1 MSIST
6 GQNTR
11 QINLN
16 ANNGAWTEI
25 DAQTVCY
32 YAEAIEDFVG
42 DAGAAQGIEYQLP
55 ILTDGIISGW
65 GPTIAVA
72 PGNEPARFG
81 DVRAKYGPRGG
92 PILAQPAQPIIGST
106 QNTPGAICR
115 MRSATGTATVVNFTE
130 YQ

>member
-42 DAGAAQGIEYQLP
+42 DAGTAQGLEYQLP
-55 ILTDGIISGW
+55 VIVDGTVTW
-65 GPTIAVA
+65 PGPVIAVA
-72 PGNEPARFG
+72 PGNEPVRFG
-81 DVRAKYGPRGG
+81 DVRAKYGVRSG
-92 PILAQPAQPIIGST
+92 PILAQPPQPIIGST